1 MTRESMTAM
10 LSETICVTREEAR
23 AALEAREWDLLEA
36 GRLLQREAR
45 ARHAAL
51 RGAPASRR
59 ERGWSF
65 RGLINHLAAA
75 T

>member
-1 MTRESMTAM
+1 MTRESMTEM

-23 AALEAREWDLLEA
+23 AALEAREWDILEA

-45 ARHAAL
+45 ARNAT
-51 RGAPASRR
+51 RGNAPAPRR
-59 ERGWSF
+59 ARGWSF
-65 RGLINHLAAA
+65 RGLIDHLATA

>member
-1 MTRESMTAM
+1 MTRESMTEM

-23 AALEAREWDLLEA
+23 AALEARDWDLLEA
-36 GRLLQREAR
+36 GRLLQRQAR
-45 ARHAAL
+45 TKHAA
-51 RGAPASRR
+51 RRDAPPSRR

-65 RGLINHLAAA
+65 RGLIDHLAAA